1 MLLAGRWQS
10 PDPEEALGQF
20 EGFAS
25 AAGPRT
31 AYLDLLADRPELLA
45 NLVRLCARGELLTE
59 LLVSQPELLNGLASP
74 ETFAAHKGERQFR
87 AELAPVL
94 APRLGAGE
102 RRDRLRRLK
111 PAQELG
117 IIWRMLLGVT
127 AAERLSLEMTAPA
140 PAALAA
146 AWTLALD
153 ETAAG
158 W

>member
-1 MLLAGRWQS
+1 MLLDALWQS
-10 PDPEEALGQF
+10 PDPDEALGQF
-20 EGFAS
+20 ERFVS

-59 LLVSQPELLNGLASP
+59 LLVSQPELLNGLARP

-94 APRLGAGE
+94 APPLPAAG

-111 PAQELG
+111 QAQERG
-117 IIWRMLLGVT
+117 GTWRMLHGGDDARACCL
-127 AAERLSLEMTAPA
+127 
-140 PAALAA
+140 
-146 AWTLALD
+146 
-153 ETAAG
+153 
-158 W
+158 